1 MTEKQTGYTL
11 LGIGITIMC
20 IAVIIVIMLFSGNL
34 DPFPLFSVKAPS
46 INTGAMIPSIP
57 GLPAAKGEN
66 LEILPTKAFNNMLN
80 LGIQFLLMTFIMS
93 FGFKLADLGVKLLRP
108 IKIEAKP

>member
-1 MTEKQTGYTL
+1 MSEKQIGYSL
-11 LGIGITIMC
+11 LAVGITIMS
-20 IAVIIVIMLFSGNL
+20 IALIIAIMLFTGYL
-34 DPFPLFSVKAPS
+34 KPFPLFNIPAPS
-46 INTGAMIPSIP
+46 INTGSMIPSIP

-66 LEILPTKAFNNMLN
+66 IEILPTKAFNDLLN

-93 FGFKLADLGVKLLRP
+93 FGFKLADLGIKLLRP